1 MRYGELN
8 PDILSSFSRFFL
20 SDVINIFINF
30 YLGVIYTLDVI
41 QKFQVILFAFPWSY
55 FDLVGISFNSMHYL
69 IQRIDRLN
77 HYNLVVFILCNV
89 YGNRVSFECAVTSN
103 LSTVT
108 IRDVR
113 FTG

>member
-8 PDILSSFSRFFL
+8 PNILSSFSRFFL

-55 FDLVGISFNSMHYL
+55 FDLVGISFNAMDYFH
-69 IQRIDRLN
+69 QRIDRLTHLN
-77 HYNLVVFILCNV
+77 FIVVILFD
-89 YGNRVSFECAVTSN
+89 G
-103 LSTVT
+103 
-108 IRDVR
+108 
-113 FTG
+113 